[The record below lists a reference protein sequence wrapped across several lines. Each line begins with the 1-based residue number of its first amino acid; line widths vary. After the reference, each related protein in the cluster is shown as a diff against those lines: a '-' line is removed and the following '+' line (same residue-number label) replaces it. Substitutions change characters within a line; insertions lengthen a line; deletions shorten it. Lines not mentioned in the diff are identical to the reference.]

1 MTPTIAEINSDLCA
15 LELRDPSGKFK
26 YSDVALGDSLDSLP
40 IAPSYQTGQIAVTF
54 NRGPEALW
62 DLIPADITINSERTY
77 LVAHAIDVA
86 CSNIAYPIDPR
97 MTKADIEGAA
107 IIKPNSTNDGWLF
120 YHTEPGTHHD
130 HEIQVVSAISGLIE
144 PLICKYQL
152 DVLDADSDTKK
163 KKARDG
169 IAALKVFYNLLL
181 TNAQKVSR
189 SAYLGQRA
197 KEPHPAK
204 GHLHNDLVSTY
215 NAAKMELSKNRT
227 KALKDDL
234 DLMDNIL
241 AMQTPETRWDMAARI
256 EAEKKAEEQND
267 NT

>member
-1 MTPTIAEINSDLCA
+1 MIPTILRQIGSDCSFTVDIEEGEAFNVENYTLSDAVPVVNGNAYKFPAVFISGDNWAVREIDSMVYPNA
-15 LELRDPSGKFK
+15 LNPTNFYASVDNYTCDGWAF
-26 YSDVALGDSLDSLP
+26 
-40 IAPSYQTGQIAVTF
+40 
-54 NRGPEALW
+54 
-62 DLIPADITINSERTY
+62 
-77 LVAHAIDVA
+77 
-86 CSNIAYPIDPR
+86 PIDPR
-97 MTKADIEGAA
+97 MTKADIEGANRIEA
-107 IIKPNSTNDGWLF
+107 NSTNDGWLF
-120 YHTEPGTHHD
+120 FHTEPGTHHD

-189 SAYLGQRA
+189 SAYLGQRV